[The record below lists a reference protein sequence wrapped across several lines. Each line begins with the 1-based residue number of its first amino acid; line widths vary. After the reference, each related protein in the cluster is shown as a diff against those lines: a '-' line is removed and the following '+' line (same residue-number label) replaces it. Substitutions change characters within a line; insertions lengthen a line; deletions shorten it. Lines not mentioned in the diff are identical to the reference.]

1 MLCKLCCQNS
11 SKGQFRKYFV
21 DDLLKW
27 VTSEQEGVSLIKEM
41 INLMKGEGF
50 RLTTFINNNE
60 NVMKTITET
69 EKANSLQ
76 SASFNSNIKEGI

>member
-21 DDLLKW
+21 GDLLKW

-41 INLMKGEGF
+41 INLMKGGGF

>member
-1 MLCKLCCQNS
+1 
-11 SKGQFRKYFV
+11 
-21 DDLLKW
+21 
-27 VTSEQEGVSLIKEM
+27 M

-76 SASFNSNIKEGI
+76 SASFNSDIKEGI

>member
-11 SKGQFRKYFV
+11 SKGQFREYFV

-41 INLMKGEGF
+41 INLMKGGGF

-76 SASFNSNIKEGI
+76 SASFNSDIKEGI